1 MWEHFK
7 SSPKCVKWYRYT
19 EQIQT
24 WLVTLFSDVNVEL
37 LKKHK
42 FSQKVS
48 SISKSLN
55 TVFTWITKTLF
66 SLIWHTIESFYVFAY
81 IEFLFRI
88 IQKKYWRTLTKG
100 FLRPVVL
107 HHTIMQLKKFT
118 NTNFITLYMNNRK
131 VSTCMILISY

>member
-7 SSPKCVKWYRYT
+7 SSPISCEVISIYRAYSDM
-19 EQIQT
+19 
-24 WLVTLFSDVNVEL
+24 VSNAFSDVNVEL

-107 HHTIMQLKKFT
+107 HHTIMQFKKFT